1 MEDMEHAHLE
11 EGDLDLLLAS
21 EPGEAWLRS
30 LLHKLAVCPECYR
43 IGGFI
48 LDLYRGGDLKIP
60 FGPIDLALARSRAEA
75 SGIWQELEGR
85 ALADQRALVQSD
97 RRFASWGLCELLCQE
112 SERIVAADAAQ
123 AIERAELA
131 VLVADLLEDGEP
143 VEDRWIYQ
151 LRGYAWAHL
160 GNARRVFGE
169 LPTSDEAFQM
179 ADSWWQAG
187 EVVGDALG
195 YGPIILELTASLR
208 TAQRRFSE
216 ALEILDRVI
225 QLYTEDDPEHRDAHR
240 AGRALIQKALAVSQM
255 GAPESAIRFLRE
267 ARELIDPARDPRL
280 RFCLEQ
286 NLLASLANAGRF
298 READSFLPTVEQVCR
313 EVATDLDGLRVRWV
327 EGRIATGLG
336 DRERARRAFEEV
348 RREMGRRG
356 MGYDTAL
363 VSLELAALELEEGRT
378 AEVKELAREMVAVF
392 RAQEVQ
398 REALAALLLFRRA
411 ALKER
416 ATAGLARDV
425 AEFLNRARHEPGLRF
440 ERRGNF

>member
-11 EGDLDLLLAS
+11 EGDLDLLLAV

-43 IGGFI
+43 IGGYV
-48 LDLYRGGDLKIP
+48 LDLYQAGGLKIP

-75 SGIWQELEGR
+75 PGLWQELADR
-85 ALADQRALVQSD
+85 TLADQRALVQSD

-112 SERIVAADAAQ
+112 SERIAAANASQ
-123 AIERAELA
+123 AVERAELA
-131 VLVADLLEDGEP
+131 VLVADLLEDGDP

-160 GNARRVFGE
+160 GNARRVLGD
-169 LPTSDEAFQM
+169 LLAADEAFQM

-195 YGPIILELTASLR
+195 YGPVILELTASLR
-208 TAQRRFSE
+208 TAQRRFPE
-216 ALEILDRVI
+216 ALELLDRVI
-225 QLYTEDDPEHRDAHR
+225 ELYTEDDPEHRDPHR
-240 AGRALIQKALAVSQM
+240 AGRALVRKALAMIQM
-255 GAPESAIRFLRE
+255 GAPESAIRYLRE
-267 ARELIDPARDPRL
+267 ARALINPGREPRL
-280 RFCLEQ
+280 LFCLEQ
-286 NLLASLANAGRF
+286 NLLASLASAGRF
-298 READSFLPTVEQVCR
+298 REAESFLPVVEQVCR
-313 EVATDLDGLRVRWV
+313 EVATDLDQFRVRWV
-327 EGRIATGLG
+327 EGRIAVGLG
-336 DRERARRAFEEV
+336 ERERAREAFEEV
-348 RREMGRRG
+348 RRELGKRE

-378 AEVKELAREMVAVF
+378 AKVKELARETVTVF

-416 ATAGLARDV
+416 ATAQLARDV
-425 AEFLNRARHEPGLRF
+425 AEFLNRVRHEPGLRF

>member
-11 EGDLDLLLAS
+11 EGDLDLLLAV

-30 LLHKLAVCPECYR
+30 LLHKLAVCSECYR
-43 IGGFI
+43 IGGYV
-48 LDLYRGGDLKIP
+48 LDLYQAGGLKIP

-75 SGIWQELEGR
+75 PGLWQELAGR
-85 ALADQRALVQSD
+85 SLANQRTLIQSD

-112 SERIVAADAAQ
+112 SRELAAGDGIGAL
-123 AIERAELA
+123 ERAELA
-131 VLVADLLEDGEP
+131 VLVADLLEDGDP

-169 LPTSDEAFQM
+169 LPNSDKAFQM

-195 YGPIILELTASLR
+195 YGPVILELTASLR
-208 TAQRRFSE
+208 VAQRRFPE

-225 QLYTEDDPEHRDAHR
+225 ELYTEDDPEHRDAHR
-240 AGRALIQKALAVSQM
+240 AGRALVKKALAITQM
-255 GAPESAIRFLRE
+255 GAPESAIRYLRDAMGLVDRDREPRLWLCLEHNLLSALVSTGRYRE
-267 ARELIDPARDPRL
+267 AEAHRPGVEEACRRTGTPLDLVRL
-280 RFCLEQ
+280 
-286 NLLASLANAGRF
+286 
-298 READSFLPTVEQVCR
+298 
-313 EVATDLDGLRVRWV
+313 RWV
-327 EGRIATGLG
+327 EGRIAVGLG
-336 DRERARRAFEEV
+336 DREQARKAFHEV
-348 RREMGRRG
+348 RWELGERG

-363 VSLELAALELEEGRT
+363 VSLELAALELEEGRI
-378 AEVKELAREMVAVF
+378 AEVKELARETVAVF

-416 ATAGLARDV
+416 ATAQLARDV

-440 ERRGNF
+440 ERRGHF